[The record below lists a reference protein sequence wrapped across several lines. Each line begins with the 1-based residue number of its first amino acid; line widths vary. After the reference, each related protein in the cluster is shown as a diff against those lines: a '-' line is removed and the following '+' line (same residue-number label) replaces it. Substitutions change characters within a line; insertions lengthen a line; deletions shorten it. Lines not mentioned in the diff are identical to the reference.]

1 MWKGDQDLGSLEG
14 MTPTGHHWWYLYH
27 PEWMTS
33 EWAAAGALV
42 SRSDWEVQATI
53 FDYEKLLDRPIKKK
67 GLTQLGAWM
76 CWKMQKQHKRLH

>member
-67 GLTQLGAWM
+67 RSEAARRVDVLENAKTT
-76 CWKMQKQHKRLH
+76 